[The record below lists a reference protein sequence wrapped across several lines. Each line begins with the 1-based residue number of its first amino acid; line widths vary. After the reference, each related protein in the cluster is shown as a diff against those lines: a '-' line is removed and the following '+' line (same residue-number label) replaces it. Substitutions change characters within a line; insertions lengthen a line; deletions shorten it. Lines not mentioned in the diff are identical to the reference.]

1 MDAEFVRLRRRP
13 KAGREA
19 SNANTVWCHR
29 GIGDGMGAKE
39 QRVNTGSPVR
49 RGERPQLQIRED
61 QSRPHGVTERSVV
74 AKKRVTIVE
83 RRGLSS
89 RAALEVTTGIAIGR
103 WPSNPVNPGQI
114 RKTFNGLSEG
124 AALAL
129 PCARAQ
135 RPLSESRM
143 REIRT
148 SGLMS
153 GIWKRRHGE
162 LLRHRQPKGSGTRYD
177 SA

>member
-83 RRGLSS
+83 RRDLSS
-89 RAALEVTTGIAIGR
+89 RATQEV
-103 WPSNPVNPGQI
+103 
-114 RKTFNGLSEG
+114 
-124 AALAL
+124 
-129 PCARAQ
+129 ARA
-135 RPLSESRM
+135 RR
-143 REIRT
+143 
-148 SGLMS
+148 LM
-153 GIWKRRHGE
+153 
-162 LLRHRQPKGSGTRYD
+162 
-177 SA
+177 

>member
-1 MDAEFVRLRRRP
+1 MQKVPQGGISEHIDHNENEHRASLEKGNVDAEFVRLRRRP

-83 RRGLSS
+83 RRDLSS
-89 RAALEVTTGIAIGR
+89 RATQEV
-103 WPSNPVNPGQI
+103 
-114 RKTFNGLSEG
+114 
-124 AALAL
+124 
-129 PCARAQ
+129 ARA
-135 RPLSESRM
+135 RR
-143 REIRT
+143 
-148 SGLMS
+148 LM
-153 GIWKRRHGE
+153 
-162 LLRHRQPKGSGTRYD
+162 
-177 SA
+177 